1 MHGSVLEIT
10 RMRAPVAVVVV
21 LFVFAGLGY
30 VGWRMLETRGETSC
44 EVCGRPLH
52 SESAVW
58 ADAAGERRHFCCA
71 ACALRAER
79 QSGDDIE
86 ITEVSDHA
94 SDAVLDASEAIF
106 VVGSNVNYCLRQHS
120 VFDPQRNVLDDAKT
134 AGALEFDRCSPSIL
148 AFSSRSAAAQFAER
162 QGGRLLTLEQLPRAL
177 P

>member
-1 MHGSVLEIT
+1 
-10 RMRAPVAVVVV
+10 MRALVAVVIV

-30 VGWRMLETRGETSC
+30 MGWHMLETRGETSC

-58 ADAAGERRHFCCA
+58 SDAAGDERRHFCCA

-86 ITEVSDHA
+86 ITEVSDYA
-94 SDAVLDASEAIF
+94 SDALLDASEAIF

-120 VFDPQRNVLDDAKT
+120 VFDPRRPALDHAKET
-134 AGALEFDRCSPSIL
+134 GALGFDRCSPSIL

-162 QGGRLLTLEQLPRAL
+162 QGGQLLTFEQLPQTL